1 MPRPPRSRRLRHPA
15 RFVVGG
21 FAAIILLGAGLLCL
35 PVATTGA
42 GGAPFHTALFQATA
56 ATTLSGMSL
65 VDVSSYWS
73 PTGQAVILVM
83 IEVGGLGIVTSA
95 LLLFVVVARRVGL
108 RERMAAQAETHT
120 LDLGG
125 MRRLI
130 LAIVAFTVAC
140 QALTSMV
147 LFGLLV
153 NAGRSAGAAAWE
165 GVFHGVAAFNNA
177 GISIFPGGLTTFVG
191 NGPILLTMAVAVI
204 VGGLGFPVW
213 FEVWR
218 QPRRPSR
225 WSVHAK
231 LTLLATAVLL
241 VAGIGVITALEW
253 SNPGTLGAL
262 SVPDRL
268 VNGVFA
274 GVMPRTA
281 GFNALDYGNFNQDSL
296 LFTDMMMFAGGGS
309 GSVAG
314 GIKVTTFALLLLV
327 VWAELRGDPEVNTFN
342 RRIPLAAQRQALTL
356 AVISVNAVVLGTLI
370 VLATNDVGLSIA
382 LFEVMAAFT
391 TAGLSTGIT
400 PDLNGAGHAVLMA
413 LMFLGRVGPLTLG
426 VALVLRERERLYT
439 NPEERP
445 IVG

>member
-1 MPRPPRSRRLRHPA
+1 
-15 RFVVGG
+15 
-21 FAAIILLGAGLLCL
+21 
-35 PVATTGA
+35 
-42 GGAPFHTALFQATA
+42 
-56 ATTLSGMSL
+56 
-65 VDVSSYWS
+65 
-73 PTGQAVILVM
+73 
-83 IEVGGLGIVTSA
+83 
-95 LLLFVVVARRVGL
+95 
-108 RERMAAQAETHT
+108 MAAQAETHT

-165 GVFHGVAAFNNA
+165 GLFHGVAAFNNA

-218 QPRRPSR
+218 HPAP
-225 WSVHAK
+225 A
-231 LTLLATAVLL
+231 L
-241 VAGIGVITALEW
+241 ALE
-253 SNPGTLGAL
+253 
-262 SVPDRL
+262 R
-268 VNGVFA
+268 
-274 GVMPRTA
+274 PRQA
-281 GFNALDYGNFNQDSL
+281 HPARHRRA
-296 LFTDMMMFAGGGS
+296 AGGGHR
-309 GSVAG
+309 GDHGPGVEQPRDPRRAERPGPAGERRLRGGHAAHRRLQRPRLRQLQPGLPPLHRHADVRGRRQRFGGG

-400 PDLNGAGHAVLMA
+400 PDLNGAGQAVLMA